1 MLKLTNIDF
10 DYDLFLAEYNRIKNS
25 EVDYARGGKA
35 APFWRVIRGKN
46 LDSEL
51 GRSFAETIKEKYKI
65 VGEINVSFY
74 RLLANETLPW
84 HIDTDT
90 KCAINFILN
99 GDAAPVLYESGSY
112 TYKQALIQT
121 NIQHKVIKGNK
132 DRILYKISI
141 FDMDFEDVAPLLP

>member
-10 DYDLFLAEYNRIKNS
+10 DYDIFLKEYNKIKDH
-25 EVDYARGGKA
+25 EVGYSRGGRS
-35 APFWRVIRGKN
+35 APHWRVIRDKN
-46 LDSEL
+46 LNSKLSYDYAESLKRKYNIL
-51 GRSFAETIKEKYKI
+51 GKT
-65 VGEINVSFY
+65 NVSFY

-84 HIDTDT
+84 HIDTNT

-99 GDAAPVLYESGSY
+99 GDASPISYRSGDY

-121 NIQHKVIKGNK
+121 NIEHMVANQNK

-141 FDMDFEDVAPLLP
+141 FDMDFKDVALLLP

>member
-1 MLKLTNIDF
+1 MLKHTNIDF
-10 DYDLFLAEYNRIKNS
+10 DYDLFLNEYNRIKES
-25 EVDYARGGKA
+25 EINYARGGKD
-35 APFWRVIRGKN
+35 APFWKVIRNNN
-46 LDSEL
+46 LDSDL
-51 GRSFAETIKEKYKI
+51 AKAYAQFVKDSYGIM
-65 VGEINVSFY
+65 GEINVSFY

-121 NIQHKVIKGNK
+121 NIQHKVINGNK

-141 FDMDFEDVAPLLP
+141 FDMDFEDVATLLP